1 MKSYC
6 YIYCGP
12 FGWPKINKITFCF
25 SKFDLTPIFSDED
38 VLHWFI
44 PQVNDTRHLNKWS
57 VSRRRGG
64 GGSCGAKSRNQAMT
78 KIRLKMWIIYQ
89 LKGVTVMKS
98 NIKILIWQM
107 LFLKSS
113 VWDLGPIGFE
123 DNLQSNYWFA
133 VLRIRSDP
141 DLFLGTGSGQIFRIQ
156 IGSRSGSNHKK
167 S

>member
-1 MKSYC
+1 
-6 YIYCGP
+6 
-12 FGWPKINKITFCF
+12 
-25 SKFDLTPIFSDED
+25 
-38 VLHWFI
+38 
-44 PQVNDTRHLNKWS
+44 
-57 VSRRRGG
+57 
-64 GGSCGAKSRNQAMT
+64 
-78 KIRLKMWIIYQ
+78 
-89 LKGVTVMKS
+89 MKS

-113 VWDLGPIGFE
+113 VWDLGPIGFKN
-123 DNLQSNYWFA
+123 NLRSDYWFA